1 MPATVSLLNARVDGY
16 DPASEISFHKAPDM
30 DHTHRTPDADTP
42 AASRAALETSLE
54 LVRRARDGDELAL
67 ERLCARYLPR
77 LRRWAHGRTPERR
90 RSLLDTDDLVQNTLM
105 RTVNRIHDF
114 EGAHEGAFQVYV
126 RQVLLNQVRDQ
137 LRRQMRTPDQDT
149 ALELDEAEH
158 PGMSPLEEAIGQDTV
173 DRYEAAMAR
182 LRSEER
188 EAIVAR
194 VEMGYSYAEVA
205 EALGK
210 PSADAAR
217 MAVGRALRSL
227 AKEMGDE

>member
-1 MPATVSLLNARVDGY
+1 MPATVSLLNHRSDGY
-16 DPASEISFHKAPDM
+16 DLASDPPTHEAAAMDPTRPGSPGTEPEAP
-30 DHTHRTPDADTP
+30 RT
-42 AASRAALETSLE
+42 LETSLE
-54 LVRRARDGDELAL
+54 LVRKARGGDQLAL
-67 ERLCARYLPR
+67 EKLCARYLPR
-77 LRRWAHGRTPERR
+77 LRRWAHGRTPQRR
-90 RSLLDTDDLVQNTLM
+90 RSLLDTDDLVQNTLI
-105 RTVNRIHDF
+105 RTVNRIQDF

-137 LRRQMRTPDQDT
+137 LRRQMRTPEQDT
-149 ALELDEAEH
+149 GVELDEAPH
-158 PGMSPLEEAIGQDTV
+158 ASASPLEEAIGRDTV
-173 DRYEAAMAR
+173 ERYEAAMAT
-182 LRSEER
+182 LRDEER